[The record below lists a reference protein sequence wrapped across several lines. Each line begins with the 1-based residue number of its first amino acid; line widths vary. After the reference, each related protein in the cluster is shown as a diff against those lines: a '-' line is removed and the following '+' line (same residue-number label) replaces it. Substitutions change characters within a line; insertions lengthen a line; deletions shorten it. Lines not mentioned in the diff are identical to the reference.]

1 MITFLITAC
10 NEKTELKENLKF
22 VNAFKQKGDEVLI
35 LLDEEKLDD
44 EIFQIAKSNS
54 DRVISKM
61 LNKDFSAFKNFGLKN
76 AINNYVLHLDAD
88 EIINA
93 LIIQVIRNEISNNK
107 DISGIHIPRINIVN
121 NSSSDDLAKLNFKI
135 NENGWINWPDYQPR
149 FINKSSGIYFVNAV
163 HETFCDYS
171 KTIFLEAVPYL
182 AILHIK
188 DIKKQKEQN
197 KFYETI
203 N

>member
-54 DRVISKM
+54 DRVISKT
-61 LNKDFSAFKNFGLKN
+61 LNKDFSAFKNFGLQK
-76 AINNYVLHLDAD
+76 AKNNYVLHLDAD
-88 EIINA
+88 EIVNA
-93 LIIQVIRNEISNNK
+93 AIVQIIRNIISNSNEV
-107 DISGIHIPRINIVN
+107 SGIHIPRINIIN
-121 NSSSDDLAKLNFKI
+121 NSSSDDLAKFNFKI

-149 FINKSSGIYFVNAV
+149 FVNKSSGIHFVNKV
-163 HETFCDYS
+163 HETFNDHS
-171 KTIFLEAVPYL
+171 KTVFLESSAHFAL
-182 AILHIK
+182 LHIK
-188 DIKKQKEQN
+188 DINKQKQQN
-197 KFYETI
+197 QFYDTI
-203 N
+203 

>member
-54 DRVISKM
+54 DRVILKS

-76 AINNYVLHLDAD
+76 AKNNYVLHLDAD

-93 LIIQVIRNEISNNK
+93 LIIQIIRNIITNNN

-121 NSSSDDLAKLNFKI
+121 NSSSDDLAELNFKI

-149 FINKSSGIYFVNAV
+149 FVNKSSGIYFINKV
-163 HETFCDYS
+163 HETFNDHS
-171 KTIFLEAVPYL
+171 KTVFLEASAHFAL
-182 AILHIK
+182 LHIK
-188 DIKKQKEQN
+188 DINKQKQQN
-197 KFYETI
+197 QFYDTI
-203 N
+203 